1 MHTTQQKKSK
11 KMDRKNDQRKF
22 EFTLYLNDNIIVQ
35 RYFNII
41 GFNKRAINSI
51 NFKEAV
57 DDNMELIKDVLK
69 ERAVDFI
76 NKYQYR
82 FYDTPGYEQNDSED
96 KLKIV
101 VKREGKVIAYR
112 EWDAT
117 VYPVKIRYTV
127 DVREHI
133 YELITRIQKCL
144 CTQDKYLETEYMGYN
159 LEMDLEQ

>member
-1 MHTTQQKKSK
+1 MDKK
-11 KMDRKNDQRKF
+11 NEQRKF

-57 DDNMELIKDVLK
+57 DENVELIQAILKDK
-69 ERAVDFI
+69 TVDFM
-76 NKYQYR
+76 NKHQER
-82 FYDTPGYEQNDSED
+82 FYTNPNYEQNGSDD

-101 VKREGKVIAYR
+101 VRQEGKTIAYR

-117 VYPVKIRYTV
+117 IYPVKVRYTV
-127 DVREHI
+127 DVRSVI
-133 YELITRIQKCL
+133 YELITKIQKCL
-144 CTQDKYLETEYMGYN
+144 CTPNKYLETEYMGYN
-159 LEMDLEQ
+159 IEMDLQ